1 MNDSIPEQARQNLR
15 LWVARDGL
23 VLSCG
28 GIYTPEGELLF
39 LTDLDSPVDDEA
51 DGVSVYLPEVAMG
64 DTMHAQS
71 AVVFEDYYALY
82 PWTTST
88 RGLLEFTINKS
99 GGLPTLQEW
108 ARTCR
113 KNHEGEKGCENAEE
127 RGVPR

>member
-15 LWVARDGL
+15 AWVARDGL

-39 LTDLDSPVDDEA
+39 LTDLDSPVDGKAE
-51 DGVSVYLPEVAMG
+51 GVSVYLPEVAMDG
-64 DTMHAQS
+64 TTHTQS
-71 AVVFEDYYALY
+71 AVVFDDGYVLY

-88 RGLLEFTINKS
+88 RGFLEFASDKS
-99 GGLPTLQEW
+99 GKLPTLQEW

-113 KNHEGEKGCENAEE
+113 KNHEEEKGQ
-127 RGVPR
+127 